1 MANALSPNHVLHE
14 YFSKEV
20 SDEAASDGNVFGTER
35 VLYWENGKAVFQ
47 SVTAYGTDMKL
58 LTMDCESLLHSISKW
73 SRIYNFDFKNKKS
86 MMASGSKQKIPTL
99 SRVEVRGT
107 IAPNYTF
114 ACGTKRI
121 VVDVKKT
128 VRLNKPKP
136 LKNQRFHKDGP
147 TLFDDKQ
154 FDDHGNIL
162 PRAPYVSKRTIPLP
176 PGISVS
182 ALFAFFCRTFLGLKA
197 VERKEAVVDRKE
209 LERLCSSHSLRLHA
223 RIGRAIIFAFD
234 TDHQVWRHE

>member
-1 MANALSPNHVLHE
+1 
-14 YFSKEV
+14 
-20 SDEAASDGNVFGTER
+20 
-35 VLYWENGKAVFQ
+35 
-47 SVTAYGTDMKL
+47 
-58 LTMDCESLLHSISKW
+58 
-73 SRIYNFDFKNKKS
+73 